1 MQSLVYYLLIV
12 WIFNTTICRCVW
24 FADWSVSKKKT
35 TLITRGDFLCDVF
48 GVISIFVFSRK
59 ENKKNRKTVFG
70 FKSFQDSGFH
80 HTSILLLLKY
90 PKSDVHQMEKL
101 TESLCLGWMEC

>member
-59 ENKKNRKTVFG
+59 ENKKNG
-70 FKSFQDSGFH
+70 FWIQVLPRLGFP
-80 HTSILLLLKY
+80 SYYYIVEVSKIRRASNGKAY
-90 PKSDVHQMEKL
+90 
-101 TESLCLGWMEC
+101 